1 MTCLEDDFL
10 RYSYVT
16 LNRDIVEMTVGEA
29 KKDGPTYNEFG
40 QNENLVIMSRFL
52 CIKII
57 DLQC

>member
-29 KKDGPTYNEFG
+29 KKTGSHLQRVRSKRKPGYNEQISLH
-40 QNENLVIMSRFL
+40 QNH
-52 CIKII
+52 
-57 DLQC
+57 